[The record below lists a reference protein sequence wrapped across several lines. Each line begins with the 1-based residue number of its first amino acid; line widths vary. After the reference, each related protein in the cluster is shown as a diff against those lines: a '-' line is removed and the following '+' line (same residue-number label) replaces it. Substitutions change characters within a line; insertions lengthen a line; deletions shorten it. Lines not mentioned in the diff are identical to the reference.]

1 MKWISE
7 SAQHRRLE
15 AEWTVLRN
23 RSHRWANRLLAFA
36 HWRRQQQAKPERPQ
50 TLASAEEM
58 RRGKWQMNHERD
70 ASGRLR

>member
-7 SAQHRRLE
+7 SAQQRRLE
-15 AEWTVLRN
+15 AEWMALRN

-36 HWRRQQQAKPERPQ
+36 HWRRQQQAKPEPPSR
-50 TLASAEEM
+50 LASAEEM